1 MNIVCMHELK
11 LESFGFF
18 SLVFTRFKKKDL
30 KIYFGK
36 NPCPANYWNPEV
48 LKSPADEQRA

>member
-11 LESFGFF
+11 LEPFVFF
-18 SLVFTRFKKKDL
+18 SLLFTRFFKKKIED
-30 KIYFGK
+30 IFWK